1 MVKVSKYLLLDG
13 LRMGCKLA
21 DAKQKG
27 CVNNGFEREVAGEG
41 YLMGLGLEVQSSGLW
56 GFRVLSFAAI
66 EYQCQE
72 METES
77 C

>member
-41 YLMGLGLEVQSSGLW
+41 YLIGSRFRGSEFRALG
-56 GFRVLSFAAI
+56 F
-66 EYQCQE
+66 
-72 METES
+72 
-77 C
+77 